1 MKIKLLIVALLI
13 SGISFD
19 IHAQLLQWNTFGNTG
34 TETTEPSVANDANI
48 SASNLTLG
56 PGVTAAPN
64 ANRFGGS
71 NWFDTGDT
79 NPTTLA
85 ESVAG
90 NDYIEF
96 IVTPNSGFS
105 FTPTSFVFNWDR
117 SASGPLSVALRSS
130 TDGYT
135 GNLGLITSVAAIG
148 VQNTITITGL
158 TNITTPTTFRLYGYG
173 ATGTGG
179 TGGFDI
185 GSSVSNVILNG
196 TVTPTVTG
204 IQSIATGP
212 WDAPAT
218 WQGGNIPDPNENAI
232 IRPGHVVTM
241 NNAFYAT
248 RDAGTTTVV
257 DALGSLVTTLA
268 ITNNGT
274 MTINGTFIVQAG
286 GTVTG
291 NNLQYGPS
299 SGLRIA
305 HANSTT
311 MVLGA
316 SQRIWPIA
324 NPPFN
329 VVLFTN
335 SPVQLTTAV
344 GPVNGTLT
352 LSAGLNVAVANA
364 LTVNGVLALFNG
376 GNVTGNGPLYGAASS
391 LQYNTATT
399 IGRGVEWSALGV
411 GTIGV
416 TAGYPNNVIIQGNTT
431 LNYVNTAVPNSV
443 LDKATAGNLTI
454 DSGSTLNMNIGG
466 VPLGGTLT
474 VGGNLLINGPT
485 GAMNL
490 GVGAND
496 DLRLRGNL
504 EVTAGAT
511 FNANTKRVFF
521 INNAAT
527 QIITGPNVV
536 IPYLVFQPASGSTTV
551 QLGSTSLVTVSAP
564 AGGNAIVFNSATDV
578 FNINS
583 GELIIGTAGVANTI
597 SGLGTFSGSLT
608 SRLSLL
614 GTGSVGTLRFLGF
627 QSLGNFTINRTS
639 GAVACVMGSPLTI
652 ATNLNLTA
660 GILDLDTTIF
670 TMNSTATISG
680 ASVNNFIIADNAV
693 GGILRRQYNAL
704 GSFTFPIGDKT
715 GTIDYSPATVNLTA
729 ATGLGATSFI
739 DVAVNDSKH
748 PNMDATTHFISR
760 FWVVNRSGT
769 INAPTYSF
777 TSNYLP
783 ADINGTET
791 TSFSQQ
797 WNGSTWAQGT
807 ILAANTLSFGG
818 STTLPLSATP
828 NVFSGGFRNQEI
840 NIRQGVTS
848 YGTGTSNPIFPFG
861 NIATGSSSTITFTI
875 ENLGNSTLSLTS
887 NTAVTAPFSATIPF
901 TYVTNISSFGSVTF
915 TITFAPTVA
924 GPFSGSIT
932 FANNDSDEGSYVLG
946 FSGTGTGSTLSD
958 IFAIAGSDPATISS
972 TSIGTI
978 ATVTDGTEVWRF
990 RLRDGGAAAPDTDAL
1005 PTIMTALT
1013 ITQEAG
1019 DQIGNWDQTIQNI
1032 VLVNLNTNTIIAPGV
1047 VTANQIQ
1054 FTGLSVTAVDNGNV
1068 LLGLRLTLR
1077 CPLGVGAIDG
1087 DDFGFAISNPN
1098 VTFAPTGSG
1107 KVAFTAQSTVN
1118 GRLAIAVVASQ
1129 LRFTTQP
1136 ITTGVNTPMSNVVVA
1151 ATDACGNRDLGFTG
1165 VVSLTS
1171 SGTMT
1176 GSPINVAA
1184 ASGLATFIGITH
1196 TVVGTDITL
1205 TATAAG
1211 VTAIG
1216 STLFDIAVV
1225 TVLAPGDLAVL
1236 AVSTNITGGADQISF
1251 VCFRDLLPGTKL
1263 LLTDNGY
1270 ERVFANQW
1278 GGTEGVI
1285 TITRTGSL
1293 LPKGT
1298 IITIETSTTSP
1309 NVTTPGQFDVYTC
1322 GALDTNWT
1330 KTAESGGSVGGFN
1343 LNNNDDI
1350 YFMQGG
1356 LWTNNIG
1363 HTSTYSGTVLYGWTE
1378 SGWQTA
1384 PSGNTCIAPPNGDPN
1399 DCTAWSTLY
1408 PGLECFS
1415 NIAPSG
1421 NGFVKFDDPD
1431 AVDFSATTRGKFDW
1445 IALINDTANW
1455 DTYADNAAY
1464 TAGGFNYRAGCTL
1477 VPLDTDIYVNGRWS
1491 GRRNSNWFNCENW
1504 DTLIVPDA
1512 TVDVQI
1518 IDNSFLNSPA
1528 VDATAPFAANFGFI
1542 ARARNLTLAGKK
1554 LDIIG
1559 NVNNRLEV
1567 HGDLVIQNSAADSA
1581 LDMNDGNNATA
1592 DGQLFLYGNWNNNKN
1607 NNAFDEGNGTVHF
1620 VGATPQIINNVVP
1633 QGTEQFFNVVLD
1645 NNFDTAVSNDLFANG
1660 DVTVATTRNVSV
1672 DAAGYLRVNN
1682 RLTNNG
1688 NITIQSN
1695 GQLIQVNDTDT
1706 NNGDY
1711 TGTRFTVRRNY
1722 TAKDIDY
1729 VYWGAPTKSFAV
1741 ANLPNGLRYEW
1752 NPIFPNTNGTFGNWI
1767 TPSTANMAEGKGYIA
1782 RTFNGAAVPAT
1793 NTFNF
1798 FGQPNNGLINLPISR
1813 GAYFGDGITTGLNYD
1828 AEPANPNNVLT
1839 TRWDDNWNLVGNPY
1853 PSALNVERFLA
1864 LNPSIEGFINI
1875 WTHQSDPTSGVDPYY
1890 FDFVYN
1896 YNTNDYIT
1904 HNGLG
1909 TISGPAGFNGNIA
1922 SGQGFFV
1929 LMSDGPATTGSL
1941 QFRNEMR
1948 SNLVANTTYNNSQF
1962 YRNTNGSDEVETV
1975 SEKSRVWLDLVSPQ
1989 GSVNR
1994 TLLGYTTAAT
2004 NTTDRLYDAVTNAAG
2019 LKIYS
2024 FVDDNQNQPYCIQ
2037 GRALPFDIQD
2047 QVKLGISVSTSGNY
2061 SIAIAA
2067 VDGLFLESN
2076 QEIYLEDKLLGITH
2090 LLNDS
2095 PYLFTASR
2103 GIVNDRFILRYTS
2116 QSLSNPDITR
2126 DDSVIVSSNLQ
2137 TLTITS
2143 RNETI
2148 AKVTVFDIL
2157 GRKIYDNNQV
2167 SDVIH
2172 QIDNLKSQQTV
2183 IVKIVLQNGVVVN
2196 RKAIVP

>member
-1 MKIKLLIVALLI
+1 MKIKLLIVALFVTAISFGQIAAWDFTGENTVATSTAEVFNVSLDASVVMTRGAGATASAGANSFRTTGFQNNGISTANTDYFQITLSATPGNTLSLSTIDARFAGTAGFAAAPGVANQFAYSLDGTNFTLI
-13 SGISFD
+13 GAPQIFVVSPATLTQINLSGI
-19 IHAQLLQWNTFGNTG
+19 AALQGVAD
-34 TETTEPSVANDANI
+34 TTTI
-48 SASNLTLG
+48 TL
-56 PGVTAAPN
+56 
-64 ANRFGGS
+64 R
-71 NWFDTGDT
+71 
-79 NPTTLA
+79 
-85 ESVAG
+85 
-90 NDYIEF
+90 YY
-96 IVTPNSGFS
+96 
-105 FTPTSFVFNWDR
+105 
-117 SASGPLSVALRSS
+117 ASGQTTTGGWGFNSPALG
-130 TDGYT
+130 TY
-135 GNLGLITSVAAIG
+135 GLAIG
-148 VQNTITITGL
+148 
-158 TNITTPTTFRLYGYG
+158 
-173 ATGTGG
+173 
-179 TGGFDI
+179 
-185 GSSVSNVILNG
+185 G

-204 IQSIATGP
+204 IQSVASGF
-212 WDAPAT
+212 WDAPTT

-232 IRPGHVVTM
+232 IRPGHTVTM

-257 DALGSLVTTLA
+257 DALGNLVTPLA

-364 LTVNGVLALFNG
+364 LTVNGILALFNG
-376 GNVTGNGPLYGAASS
+376 GNVIGNGPLYGAASS
-391 LQYNTATT
+391 LQYNTGTT
-399 IGRGVEWSALGV
+399 IGRGMEWSALGL

-431 LNYVNTAVPNSV
+431 LNYVNTVVPNSV

-454 DSGSTLNMNIGG
+454 DSGSTLNMNTGS

-504 EVTAGAT
+504 TVTTGAT

-551 QLGSTSLVTVSAP
+551 QLNSGTVVNVSAP
-564 AGGNAIVFNSATDV
+564 VGGNAIVFNSATDV
-578 FNINS
+578 FSIN
-583 GELIIGTAGVANTI
+583 GGQLIIGTAGVANTI

-614 GTGSVGTLRFLGF
+614 GTGSVGTLRFAIN

-729 ATGLGATSFI
+729 ATGLGTTSFI

-807 ILAANTLSFGG
+807 FLGANVLFFGG
-818 STTLPLSATP
+818 STTLPTSATP
-828 NVFSGGFRNQEI
+828 NVFSGGSRNQEI

-861 NIATGSSSTITFTI
+861 NVATGSSSTITFTI
-875 ENLGNSTLSLTS
+875 ENLGNSTLSLIS

-901 TYVTNISSFGSVTF
+901 IYTTNISSFGSVTF

-1013 ITQEAG
+1013 ITQNGNDA
-1019 DQIGNWDQTIQNI
+1019 IGNWDQTIQNI

-1047 VTANQIQ
+1047 VTASQIQ
-1054 FTGLSVTAVDNGNV
+1054 FTGLSVTAVDNGSV

-1087 DDFGFAISNPN
+1087 DDFGFTISNPN

-1107 KVAFTAQSTVN
+1107 NTTFTQSTVN
-1118 GRLAIAVVASQ
+1118 GRLAIAIVASQ

-1136 ITTGVNTPMSNVVVA
+1136 ITTGVNTPMSTVLVA

-1236 AVSTNITGGADQISF
+1236 GVSTNITGGADQISF

-1298 IITIETSTTSP
+1298 IITIETSTTNP

-1322 GALDTNWT
+1322 GAIDTNWT

-1431 AVDFSATTRGKFDW
+1431 SVDFSATTRGKFDW

-1660 DVTVATTRNVSV
+1660 NLTVATTRNVSV

-1948 SNLVANTTYNNSQF
+1948 SNLVTNTTYNNSQF

-2126 DDSVIVSSNLQ
+2126 DDAVIVSSNLQ

-2183 IVKIVLQNGVVVN
+2183 VVKIVLQNGVVVN